1 MVQSHQLHLLL
12 LVLIPIQHCGGGL
25 IDLEDIIYQFLLR
38 NCSIDE
44 RLVTYYVVGDS
55 QIRGFDP
62 VKDFVNYPP
71 VTMEV
76 GPVIYGEAQVHLL
89 QLSAVYVQIF
99 HNNQTGVVGK
109 AHISEEVLHEDEYM
123 WTVNKGLDFTSKVKF
138 TVNVPLVY
146 QFSSEISTSVKTG
159 SGSTT
164 VETRTTKQL
173 IKQDVIIPPGA
184 TLEAKWYVNEA
195 QVVVPWESN
204 ITLSGYIMASI
215 VYLGETWVNAG
226 HTKQFVWQ
234 DKTVESSQDAFLKG
248 STTGLAAPS
257 GKGGRLILVHAG
269 SSETGFVEGAADFFR
284 AKKGNTAD
292 YHSEMDGTYFEGW
305 FSSQLLPKIPPRSII
320 VMDNVPYH
328 SVALEKAPTSSTR
341 KADIQAWVTK
351 KGISWS
357 GDMVRAE
364 LLELSKKVNTPGT
377 VYRIDTLA
385 AAHSHKVLRLPPYHS
400 EFNPIELVWSKV
412 KRYGASK
419 NKLFTLQEVERLL
432 PEALASVTQE
442 DW

>member
-1 MVQSHQLHLLL
+1 M
-12 LVLIPIQHCGGGL
+12 
-25 IDLEDIIYQFLLR
+25 
-38 NCSIDE
+38 
-44 RLVTYYVVGDS
+44 
-55 QIRGFDP
+55 
-62 VKDFVNYPP
+62 
-71 VTMEV
+71 
-76 GPVIYGEAQVHLL
+76 
-89 QLSAVYVQIF
+89 
-99 HNNQTGVVGK
+99 
-109 AHISEEVLHEDEYM
+109 
-123 WTVNKGLDFTSKVKF
+123 
-138 TVNVPLVY
+138 
-146 QFSSEISTSVKTG
+146 FSC
-159 SGSTT
+159 
-164 VETRTTKQL
+164 R
-173 IKQDVIIPPGA
+173 
-184 TLEAKWYVNEA
+184 
-195 QVVVPWESN
+195 
-204 ITLSGYIMASI
+204 SI
-215 VYLGETWVNAG
+215 VYLDETWVNAG

-234 DKTVESSQDAFLKG
+234 DKTVKSSQDAFLKG
-248 STTGLAAPS
+248 LTTGLAAPS

-320 VMDNVPYH
+320 VMDNAPYH

-341 KADIQAWVTK
+341 KADIQAWLTK

-385 AAHSHKVLRLPPYHS
+385 AAHSHEVLRLPPYHC

-412 KRYGASK
+412 KGYVASK

-442 DW
+442 DWRNCCAHVERVEDEAWERDIIVDSEIEPVVFTVGNTSSSSDESSQDLSGIEELE